1 MNAGTAAS
9 AVSAFSVYPRLMV
22 FAVQELHIEFGPR
35 VLFDSLSFVVEQ
47 GDRIA
52 FAGQNGA
59 GKSTLM
65 KCIVGAQEPDR
76 GKVLLPK
83 HTQVGYLP
91 QDGIHISG
99 APLLDEVLGSVGN
112 IVELQ
117 QVVDELSA
125 DLQQMDSTAPEY
137 KDTLEEIGR
146 LELILQDRD
155 ATRLRP
161 RTESIL
167 RGLGFADKDFMRDCG
182 EFSGGWQ
189 LRIALAKLLLQEP
202 EVLLLDEPTNH
213 LDLQSQRWLEQSLR
227 TYRGAICII
236 SHDVALLDNLVTR
249 TIAFHHGRAEEYA
262 GNFSFYLKESKA
274 RKEILLRQAKAQ
286 QREIAKTQEFIDRFR
301 AKATKATQVQSRIK
315 QLEKV
320 ELIEV
325 EDDDAVMSFH
335 FPPPPPGGHT
345 VVKLEKACKAYG
357 PITLLNGYD
366 FTMAKGDRIAIVG
379 VNGSG
384 KSTFTRL
391 ISGTEAPDAGEFAF
405 GHHTQVAFFS
415 QTHADVLNNEQTV
428 LECVEAAAS
437 CETRPLVRNILGCFL
452 FRGDDV
458 FKKIGVLSGG
468 ERSRVAL
475 VCMLLKPANFLIMDE
490 PTNHLDFQSQ
500 DVLQRALAE
509 YPGSY
514 CIVSH
519 NRQFLDPIVNKVLEF
534 RLGHAPRLFYGN
546 VSAYLETVEAEERRL
561 KAAAQQQTAAVPAA
575 QIPAGNRKDARRA
588 REMARQQRNK
598 ILKPLQQEL
607 EQVEADIA
615 AKDERKETISAELEN
630 PANMSD
636 NQKLMEL
643 TQEYQQLE
651 RESEALYTRWEELS
665 EEIERKTAEL
675 EAEFGAAVPIN

>member
-1 MNAGTAAS
+1 
-9 AVSAFSVYPRLMV
+9 MV
-22 FAVQELHIEFGPR
+22 FAVQDLHIEFGPR

-65 KCIVGAQEPDR
+65 KCIVGAMEPDH

-125 DLQQMDSTAPEY
+125 DLLQMPATSPEY

-155 ATRLRP
+155 AARLRP

-167 RGLGFADKDFMRDCG
+167 RGLGFADKDFTRDCG

-189 LRIALAKLLLQEP
+189 MRIALAKLLLQEP

-262 GNFSFYLKESKA
+262 GNFSFYLKESKL
-274 RKEILLRQAKAQ
+274 RKEVLLRQAKAQ
-286 QREIAKTQEFIDRFR
+286 QREIARTQEFIDRFR

-357 PITLLNGYD
+357 PVTLLNGYD
-366 FTMAKGDRIAIVG
+366 FTMEKGDRIAIVG

-391 ISGTEAPDAGEFAF
+391 ISGTEAPDAGSFAF

-437 CETRPLVRNILGCFL
+437 RETRPMVRNILGCFL

-561 KAAAQQQTAAVPAA
+561 KAEAQVPAA
-575 QIPAGNRKDARRA
+575 ASETQPVTGNRKDARRA

-598 ILKPLQQEL
+598 VLKPLQQEL
-607 EQVEADIA
+607 EQVESAIA
-615 AKDERKETISAELEN
+615 LKDERKEAVSAELER
-630 PANMSD
+630 PENMCD
-636 NQKLMEL
+636 NQRLMEL
-643 TQEYQQLE
+643 TQEYQLLE
-651 RESEALYTRWEELS
+651 RETETLYTRWEELS
-665 EEIERKTAEL
+665 EEIELKTAEL
-675 EAEFGAAVPIN
+675 EAEFGPLNA

>member
-1 MNAGTAAS
+1 
-9 AVSAFSVYPRLMV
+9 MV
-22 FAVQELHIEFGPR
+22 FAVQDLHIEFGPR

-65 KCIVGAQEPDR
+65 KCIVGAMEPDH

-125 DLQQMDSTAPEY
+125 DLLQMPATSPEY

-155 ATRLRP
+155 AARLRP

-167 RGLGFADKDFMRDCG
+167 RGLGFADKDFTRDCG

-189 LRIALAKLLLQEP
+189 MRIALAKLLLQEP

-262 GNFSFYLKESKA
+262 GNFSFYLKESKL
-274 RKEILLRQAKAQ
+274 RKEVLLRQAKAQ

-357 PITLLNGYD
+357 PVTLLNGYD
-366 FTMAKGDRIAIVG
+366 FTMEKGDRIAIVG

-391 ISGTEAPDAGEFAF
+391 ISGTEAPDAGSFAF

-415 QTHADVLNNEQTV
+415 QTHADVLNNDQTV

-437 CETRPLVRNILGCFL
+437 RETRPMVRNILGCFL

-561 KAAAQQQTAAVPAA
+561 KAEAQVPAA
-575 QIPAGNRKDARRA
+575 ASETQPVTGNRKDARRA

-598 ILKPLQQEL
+598 VLKPLQQEL
-607 EQVEADIA
+607 EQVESAIA
-615 AKDERKETISAELEN
+615 LKDERKEDVSAELER
-630 PANMSD
+630 PENMCD
-636 NQKLMEL
+636 NQRLMEL
-643 TQEYQQLE
+643 TQEYQLLE
-651 RESEALYTRWEELS
+651 RETETLYTRWEELS
-665 EEIERKTAEL
+665 EEIELKTAEL
-675 EAEFGAAVPIN
+675 EAEFGPLNA

>member
-1 MNAGTAAS
+1 
-9 AVSAFSVYPRLMV
+9 MV
-22 FAVQELHIEFGPR
+22 FAVQDLHIEFGPR

-65 KCIVGAQEPDR
+65 KCIVGALEPDR
-76 GKVLLPK
+76 GKVMLPK

-99 APLLDEVLGSVGN
+99 SPLLEEVLGSVGN

-125 DLQQMDSTAPEY
+125 DLQKMDSASPEY

-146 LELILQDRD
+146 LELILLDRD

-167 RGLGFADKDFMRDCG
+167 RGLGFADKDFTRDCG

-189 LRIALAKLLLQEP
+189 MRIALAKLLLQEP

-236 SHDVALLDNLVTR
+236 SHDVALLDSLVTR

-262 GNFSFYLKESKA
+262 GNFSFYLKESKL
-274 RKEILLRQAKAQ
+274 RKEVLLRQAKAQ

-391 ISGTEAPDAGEFAF
+391 ISGTEEPDAGTFAF

-437 CETRPLVRNILGCFL
+437 RETRPMVRNILGCFL

-500 DVLQRALAE
+500 EVLQRALQE
-509 YPGSY
+509 YPGAY

-546 VSAYLETVEAEERRL
+546 VSAYLETVEAEERRA
-561 KAAAQQQTAAVPAA
+561 KEMGMKIVTAVCD
-575 QIPAGNRKDARRA
+575 AGGN
-588 REMARQQRNK
+588 
-598 ILKPLQQEL
+598 PLLLHRMEG
-607 EQVEADIA
+607 AFIASCDIA
-615 AKDERKETISAELEN
+615 ANKAFTSVA
-630 PANMSD
+630 
-636 NQKLMEL
+636 
-643 TQEYQQLE
+643 
-651 RESEALYTRWEELS
+651 
-665 EEIERKTAEL
+665 
-675 EAEFGAAVPIN
+675 

>member
-1 MNAGTAAS
+1 
-9 AVSAFSVYPRLMV
+9 MV
-22 FAVQELHIEFGPR
+22 FAVQDLHIEFGPR
-35 VLFDSLSFVVEQ
+35 VLFDSLSFVVER
-47 GDRIA
+47 GERIA

-65 KCIVGAQEPDR
+65 KCIVGVMQPDR
-76 GKVLLPK
+76 GQVLLPK

-99 APLLDEVLGSVGN
+99 QSLLDEVLGSVGN
-112 IVELQ
+112 IVQ
-117 QVVDELSA
+117 
-125 DLQQMDSTAPEY
+125 LQQMTDALSQELQSMDATDDAYRE
-137 KDTLEEIGR
+137 TLEKIGHA
-146 LELILQDRD
+146 ELLLQERNA
-155 ATRLRP
+155 ATLRP
-161 RTESIL
+161 RAESIL
-167 RGLGFADKDFMRDCG
+167 RGLGFSAGDFVRDCG

-189 LRIALAKLLLQEP
+189 MRIALAKLLLQEP

-213 LDLQSQRWLEQSLR
+213 LDIQSQRWLEQSLR
-227 TYRGAICII
+227 NYRGAICII
-236 SHDVALLDNLVTR
+236 SHDIALLDSMVTR
-249 TIAFHHGRAEEYA
+249 TIAFHHGRAEEYS
-262 GNFSFYLKESKA
+262 GNFSFYLRESKA

-286 QREIAKTQEFIDRFR
+286 QREIAKTRAFIDRFR
-301 AKATKATQVQSRIK
+301 AKATKASQAQSRIK
-315 QLEKV
+315 QLEKI

-335 FPPPPPGGHT
+335 FPPPPPGGST
-345 VVKLEKACKAYG
+345 VVRLDKVCKAYG
-357 PITLLNGYD
+357 PIRLLENYD
-366 FTMAKGDRIAIVG
+366 FTMEKGDRIAIVG

-384 KSTFTRL
+384 KSTFTR
-391 ISGTEAPDAGEFAF
+391 IVSGTEAPDAGQFSF

-428 LECVEAAAS
+428 LECVEAAAGR
-437 CETRPLVRNILGCFL
+437 ETRPLVRNLLGCFL

-534 RLGHAPRLFYGN
+534 RPGYAPRLFYGN
-546 VSAYLETVEAEERRL
+546 VTQYLETVEAEERRVVQASAS
-561 KAAAQQQTAAVPAA
+561 AAGGAPVNIAPQ
-575 QIPAGNRKDARRA
+575 NKKEARRA
-588 REMARQQRNK
+588 RAQEREKRAKVLR
-598 ILKPLQQEL
+598 PLQKAL
-607 EQVEADIA
+607 ADIEDSIA
-615 AKDERKETISAELEN
+615 LKDSRREEISTALEN

-636 NQKLMEL
+636 NQVLMSL
-643 TQEYQQLE
+643 TAEYQQLE
-651 RESEALYTRWEELS
+651 RETESLYTQWEDVTTQ
-665 EEIERKTAEL
+665 IEQAEADL
-675 EAEFGAAVPIN
+675 AAEFASVAD

>member
-1 MNAGTAAS
+1 
-9 AVSAFSVYPRLMV
+9 MV
-22 FAVQELHIEFGPR
+22 FAVQDLHIEFGPR

-65 KCIVGAQEPDR
+65 KCIVGSMEPDH
-76 GKVLLPK
+76 GKVMLPK

-99 APLLDEVLGSVGN
+99 TPLLDEVLGSVGN

-117 QVVDELSA
+117 QIVDELSA
-125 DLQQMDSTAPEY
+125 DLQKLDSASPEY
-137 KDTLEEIGR
+137 KDTLDEIGR
-146 LELILQDRD
+146 LELILHDRD

-167 RGLGFADKDFMRDCG
+167 RGLGFADKDFVRDCG

-189 LRIALAKLLLQEP
+189 MRIALAKLLLQEP

-236 SHDVALLDNLVTR
+236 SHDVALLDSLVTR

-325 EDDDAVMSFH
+325 EDDDAVMSFR

-366 FTMAKGDRIAIVG
+366 FTMEKGDRIAIVG

-391 ISGTEAPDAGEFAF
+391 ISGTEAPDAGAFSF

-437 CETRPLVRNILGCFL
+437 RETRPMVRNILGCFL

-534 RLGHAPRLFYGN
+534 RPGFAPRLFYGN
-546 VSAYLETVEAEERRL
+546 VSAYLETVEAEEKRL
-561 KAAAQQQTAAVPAA
+561 KAASQQQAVAAPAA
-575 QIPAGNRKDARRA
+575 QMQSVNRKDARRA

-598 ILKPLQQEL
+598 VLKPLQQEL

-615 AKDERKETISAELEN
+615 VKDERKEVISAELED

-643 TQEYQQLE
+643 TQEYQLLE
-651 RESEALYTRWEELS
+651 RDCEALYSRWEALS
-665 EEIERKTAEL
+665 EEIELKTAEL
-675 EAEFGAAVPIN
+675 EAEWGPLS

>member
-1 MNAGTAAS
+1 
-9 AVSAFSVYPRLMV
+9 MV
-22 FAVQELHIEFGPR
+22 FAVQDLHIEFGPR
-35 VLFDSLSFVVEQ
+35 VLFDSLSFVVER
-47 GDRIA
+47 GERIA

-65 KCIVGAQEPDR
+65 KCIVGAQEPDH
-76 GKVLLPK
+76 GKVLLPR
-83 HTQVGYLP
+83 HTHVGYLP

-99 APLLDEVLGSVGN
+99 RPLLDEVLGSVGN

-117 QVVDELSA
+117 QTVDELSA
-125 DLQQMDSTAPEY
+125 DLQKLEANSEEY
-137 KDTLEEIGR
+137 RDTLEEIGR

-155 ATRLRP
+155 AASLRP

-167 RGLGFADKDFMRDCG
+167 RGLGFADKDFTRDCG

-189 LRIALAKLLLQEP
+189 MRIALARLLLQEP

-213 LDLQSQRWLEQSLR
+213 LDIQSQRWLEQNLR
-227 TYRGAICII
+227 NYRGAICII
-236 SHDVALLDNLVTR
+236 SHDIALLDNLVTR
-249 TIAFHHGRAEEYA
+249 TIAFHHGRAEEYS

-286 QREIAKTQEFIDRFR
+286 QREIAKTQAFIDRFR
-301 AKATKATQVQSRIK
+301 AKATKASQAQSRIK
-315 QLEKV
+315 QLEKI

-335 FPPPPPGGHT
+335 FPPPPPGGNT
-345 VVKLEKACKAYG
+345 VVQLEKVNKAYG
-357 PITLLNGYD
+357 PIRLLEGYD
-366 FTMAKGDRIAIVG
+366 FRMDKGDRIAIVG

-391 ISGTEAPDAGEFAF
+391 ISGTEEPDSGKFSF

-437 CETRPLVRNILGCFL
+437 RETRPLVRNILGCFL

-500 DVLQRALAE
+500 DVLQAALAE

-519 NRQFLDPIVNKVLEF
+519 NRQFLDPIINKVLEF
-534 RLGHAPRLFYGN
+534 RLGHAPRLFHGN
-546 VSAYLETVEAEERRL
+546 VSQYIETVEAEERRL
-561 KAAAQQQTAAVPAA
+561 KEAATAAVPTSAA
-575 QIPAGNRKDARRA
+575 ADPAAGIANKKDARRA
-588 REMARQQRNK
+588 RALERERRAR
-598 ILKPLQQEL
+598 ILKPLQTEL
-607 EQVEADIA
+607 EQVELTIA
-615 AKDERKETISAELEN
+615 EKDDAKAAISAELEK
-630 PANMSD
+630 PENMSD

-643 TQEYQQLE
+643 TQQYQTLE
-651 RESEALYTRWEELS
+651 RESEALFTRWEELS
-665 EEIERKTAEL
+665 TAIEQAEAEL
-675 EAEFGAAVPIN
+675 ATDV

>member
-1 MNAGTAAS
+1 
-9 AVSAFSVYPRLMV
+9 MV
-22 FAVQELHIEFGPR
+22 FAVQELSISFGPR

-47 GDRIA
+47 GARVA

-65 KCIVGAQEPDR
+65 KCIVGAMQPDS
-76 GKVLLPK
+76 GCVLLPK
-83 HTQVGYLP
+83 HTKVGYLP

-99 APLLDEVLGSVGN
+99 TPLLQEVLGSVGN

-117 QVVDELSA
+117 QTVDELSA
-125 DLQQMDSTAPEY
+125 ELESLPADSPEY
-137 KDTLEEIGR
+137 RETLEEIGR
-146 LELILQDRD
+146 LELILHDRD
-155 ATRLRP
+155 AASLRP

-167 RGLGFADKDFMRDCG
+167 RGLGFSPADFERDCG

-189 LRIALAKLLLQEP
+189 MRIALAKLLLQEP

-213 LDLQSQRWLEQSLR
+213 LDISSQRWLEQSLR

-236 SHDVALLDNLVTR
+236 SHDVALLDSLVTR

-262 GNFSFYLKESKA
+262 GNFSYYLKESKQ
-274 RKEILLRQAKAQ
+274 RKEILQRRAKAQ
-286 QREIAKTQEFIDRFR
+286 QRELAKTQAFIDRFR
-301 AKATKATQVQSRIK
+301 YKATKATQVQSRIK
-315 QLEKV
+315 QMEKV

-325 EDDDAVMSFH
+325 EADDAVMSFH
-335 FPPPPPGGHT
+335 FPPPPPGGNT
-345 VVKLEKACKAYG
+345 VVEMEKVCKAYG
-357 PITLLNGYD
+357 PITLLKD
-366 FTMAKGDRIAIVG
+366 FDFRMAKGDRIAIVG

-391 ISGTEAPDAGEFAF
+391 ISGTEPPDSGVCTP
-405 GHHTQVAFFS
+405 GYHTQVAFFS
-415 QTHADVLNNEQTV
+415 QTHADVLDNEQTV

-437 CETRPLVRNILGCFL
+437 RETRPLVRNILGCFL

-475 VCMLLKPANFLIMDE
+475 VCMLLRPANFLIMDE

-500 DVLQRALAE
+500 DVLQAALQE
-509 YPGSY
+509 YPGSF

-534 RLGHAPRLFYGN
+534 RPGLPPRLFHGN
-546 VSAYLETVEAEERRL
+546 VSQYLETVEAEERR
-561 KAAAQQQTAAVPAA
+561 AAEASSGALPAGAEAGGVTVPA
-575 QIPAGNRKDARRA
+575 NRRDQRRRRA
-588 REMARQQRNK
+588 RERELRDRL
-598 ILKPLQQEL
+598 IKPLQREM

-615 AKDERKETISAELEN
+615 ARDERKAAISAELEK
-630 PANMSD
+630 PENMSD

-643 TQEYQQLE
+643 TLEYQNLE
-651 RESEALYTRWEELS
+651 RESESLFTRWEELS
-665 EEIERKTAEL
+665 VEIERAEATL
-675 EAEFGAAVPIN
+675 ASESEEEA

>member
-1 MNAGTAAS
+1 
-9 AVSAFSVYPRLMV
+9 MV
-22 FAVQELHIEFGPR
+22 FAVQDLHIEFGPR
-35 VLFDSLSFVVEQ
+35 VLFDALSFVVEQ
-47 GDRIA
+47 GERIA

-65 KCIVGAQEPDR
+65 KCIVGVMEPDHGR
-76 GKVLLPK
+76 VLLPK
-83 HTQVGYLP
+83 HTHVGYLP

-99 APLLDEVLGSVGN
+99 TPLLEEVLGSVGN

-117 QVVDELSA
+117 NTVDELSA
-125 DLQQMDSTAPEY
+125 DLQKLDSATPEY
-137 KDTLEEIGR
+137 RETLEEIGR
-146 LELILQDRD
+146 LELILHDRD
-155 ATRLRP
+155 AAALRP

-167 RGLGFADKDFMRDCG
+167 RGLGFADKDFTRDCG

-189 LRIALAKLLLQEP
+189 MRIALAKLLLQEP

-236 SHDVALLDNLVTR
+236 SHDVALLDNLVSR

-274 RKEILLRQAKAQ
+274 RKEALIRQAKAQ
-286 QREIAKTQEFIDRFR
+286 QREIAKTQDFIDRFR

-335 FPPPPPGGHT
+335 FPPPPPGANT
-345 VVKLEKACKAYG
+345 VVKLEKADKAYG
-357 PITLLNGYD
+357 PITLLKGYD
-366 FTMAKGDRIAIVG
+366 FRMDKGDRIAIVG

-391 ISGTEAPDAGEFAF
+391 ISGTEAPDAGEFIF

-415 QTHADVLNNEQTV
+415 QTHADVLDNEQTV

-437 CETRPLVRNILGCFL
+437 RETRPLVRNILGCFL

-534 RLGHAPRLFYGN
+534 RLGHAPRLFHGN
-546 VSAYLETVEAEERRL
+546 VSQYLESVEIEERRL
-561 KAAAQQQTAAVPAA
+561 KEQAAAAPAA
-575 QIPAGNRKDARRA
+575 AGTPAAPVIQDRGKRKELRRA
-588 REMARQQRNK
+588 RAMVREQRAK
-598 ILKPLQQEL
+598 ILKPLQQEM
-607 EQVEADIA
+607 EAVEAEIA
-615 AKDERKETISAELEN
+615 AKDDRKAAITAELEK
-630 PANMSD
+630 PENMSD

-651 RESEALYTRWEELS
+651 RETEALFTRWEDLS
-665 EEIERKTAEL
+665 VEIERKTAEL
-675 EAEFGAAVPIN
+675 DAQVAQVG

>member
-1 MNAGTAAS
+1 
-9 AVSAFSVYPRLMV
+9 MV
-22 FAVQELHIEFGPR
+22 FAVQDLHIEFGPR

-65 KCIVGAQEPDR
+65 KCIVGAMEPDH

-125 DLQQMDSTAPEY
+125 DLLQMPATSPEY

-155 ATRLRP
+155 AARLRP

-167 RGLGFADKDFMRDCG
+167 RGLGFADKDFTRDCG

-189 LRIALAKLLLQEP
+189 MRIALAKLLLQEP

-249 TIAFHHGRAEEYA
+249 TIVFHHGRAEEYA
-262 GNFSFYLKESKA
+262 GNFSFYLKESKL
-274 RKEILLRQAKAQ
+274 RKEVLLRQAKAQ
-286 QREIAKTQEFIDRFR
+286 QREIARTQEFIDRFR

-357 PITLLNGYD
+357 PVTLLNGYD
-366 FTMAKGDRIAIVG
+366 FTMEKGDRIAIVG

-391 ISGTEAPDAGEFAF
+391 ISGTEAPDAGSFAF

-437 CETRPLVRNILGCFL
+437 RETRPMVRNILGCFL

-561 KAAAQQQTAAVPAA
+561 KTEAQVPASA
-575 QIPAGNRKDARRA
+575 SETQPVTGNRKDARRA

-598 ILKPLQQEL
+598 VLRPLQQEL
-607 EQVEADIA
+607 EQVESAIA
-615 AKDERKETISAELEN
+615 LKDERKEAVSAELER
-630 PANMSD
+630 PENMCD
-636 NQKLMEL
+636 NQRLMEL
-643 TQEYQQLE
+643 TQEYQLLE
-651 RESEALYTRWEELS
+651 RETEALYTRWEELS
-665 EEIERKTAEL
+665 EEIELKTAEL
-675 EAEFGAAVPIN
+675 EAEFGPLNA

>member
-1 MNAGTAAS
+1 ME
-9 AVSAFSVYPRLMV
+9 
-22 FAVQELHIEFGPR
+22 FAVQDLHIEYGPR
-35 VLFDSLSFVVEQ
+35 VLFDALSFVVER
-47 GDRIA
+47 GERVA

-65 KCIVGAQEPDR
+65 KCIVGVLEPDH

-83 HTQVGYLP
+83 HTKVGYLP

-99 APLLDEVLGSVGN
+99 TPLLEEVLGSVGN

-117 QVVDELSA
+117 QTVDELSA
-125 DLQQMDSTAPEY
+125 ELQQLPTDSSEY
-137 KDTLEEIGR
+137 RDTLEEIGR
-146 LELILQDRD
+146 LELILHDRD
-155 ATRLRP
+155 AAALRP
-161 RTESIL
+161 RAESIL
-167 RGLGFADKDFMRDCG
+167 RGLGFADGDFTRDCG

-189 LRIALAKLLLQEP
+189 MRIALAKLLLQEP

-213 LDLQSQRWLEQSLR
+213 LDLQSQRWMEQSLKA
-227 TYRGAICII
+227 YRGAICII
-236 SHDVALLDNLVTR
+236 SHDVALLDALVSR

-274 RKEILLRQAKAQ
+274 RKEALIKQAKAQ

-335 FPPPPPGGHT
+335 FPPPPPGGHI
-345 VVKLEKACKAYG
+345 VVRLDKASKAYG
-357 PITLLNGYD
+357 PIRLLEDYD
-366 FTMAKGDRIAIVG
+366 FTVDKGDRIAIVG

-391 ISGTEAPDAGEFAF
+391 ISGTEAPDDGTFSF
-405 GHHTQVAFFS
+405 GSHTEVAFFS

-437 CETRPLVRNILGCFL
+437 RETRPLVRNILGCFL

-519 NRQFLDPIVNKVLEF
+519 NRQFLDPVVNKVLEF
-534 RLGHAPRLFYGN
+534 RLGHKPRLFYGN
-546 VSAYLETVEAEERRL
+546 VSQYLETVEAEERREKL
-561 KAAAQQQTAAVPAA
+561 AAPAASGAGKPATAAAAENIA
-575 QIPAGNRKDARRA
+575 NRKDARRA
-588 REMARQQRNK
+588 RAQAREMRAKLLR
-598 ILKPLQQEL
+598 PLEKEL
-607 EQVEADIA
+607 EQVEETIA
-615 AKDERKETISAELEN
+615 AHDARKEEISAELEK
-630 PANMSD
+630 PENMSD
-636 NQKLMEL
+636 NEKLMKL

-651 RESEALYTRWEELS
+651 RESEALYTRWEDLS
-665 EEIERKTAEL
+665 VEIERKTAEID
-675 EAEFGAAVPIN
+675 ETENRACSAADN

>member
-1 MNAGTAAS
+1 
-9 AVSAFSVYPRLMV
+9 MV
-22 FAVQELHIEFGPR
+22 FAVQDLHIEFGPR
-35 VLFDSLSFVVEQ
+35 VLFDSLSFVVEH

-65 KCIVGAQEPDR
+65 KCIVGSMEPDH
-76 GKVLLPK
+76 GKVMLPK

-99 APLLDEVLGSVGN
+99 TPLLDEVLGSVGN

-117 QVVDELSA
+117 QRVDEYSA
-125 DLQQMDSTAPEY
+125 DLQKLDSASEEY
-137 KDTLEEIGR
+137 RETLEEIGR
-146 LELILQDRD
+146 LELILHDRD
-155 ATRLRP
+155 AARLRP

-167 RGLGFADKDFMRDCG
+167 RGLGFADKDFTRDCG

-189 LRIALAKLLLQEP
+189 MRIALAKLLLQEP

-236 SHDVALLDNLVTR
+236 SHDVALLDSLVTR

-345 VVKLEKACKAYG
+345 VVKLEKACKSYG

-366 FTMAKGDRIAIVG
+366 FTMEKGDRIAIVG

-391 ISGTEAPDAGEFAF
+391 ISGTEDPDAGSFTF

-437 CETRPLVRNILGCFL
+437 RETRPMVRNILGCFL

-561 KAAAQQQTAAVPAA
+561 KAAATQQTETAPAA
-575 QIPAGNRKDARRA
+575 QTQTGNRKDARRA
-588 REMARQQRNK
+588 REMARQQRNRV
-598 ILKPLQQEL
+598 LKPLQQEL
-607 EQVEADIA
+607 EQVETDIA
-615 AKDERKETISAELEN
+615 EKDERKESISAELEN

-665 EEIERKTAEL
+665 EQIELKTAEL
-675 EAEFGAAVPIN
+675 EAEYGPLG

>member
-1 MNAGTAAS
+1 
-9 AVSAFSVYPRLMV
+9 MV
-22 FAVQELHIEFGPR
+22 FAVQDLHIEFGPR
-35 VLFDSLSFVVEQ
+35 VLFDSLSFVVEH
-47 GDRIA
+47 GERIA

-65 KCIVGAQEPDR
+65 KCIVGVQEPDHGR
-76 GKVLLPK
+76 VLLPR
-83 HTQVGYLP
+83 HTHVGYLP

-99 APLLDEVLGSVGN
+99 TALLDEVLGSVGN

-117 QVVDELSA
+117 QAVEELSA
-125 DLQQMDSTAPEY
+125 ELSRLEASSPEY
-137 KDTLEEIGR
+137 REALEEIGR

-155 ATRLRP
+155 AASLRP
-161 RTESIL
+161 RAESIL
-167 RGLGFADKDFMRDCG
+167 RGLGFSEADFARDCG

-189 LRIALAKLLLQEP
+189 MRIALAKLLLQEP

-213 LDLQSQRWLEQSLR
+213 LDLQTQRWLEQSLR

-236 SHDVALLDNLVTR
+236 SHDIALLDSLVTR

-274 RKEILLRQAKAQ
+274 RKEVLLRQAKAQ

-325 EDDDAVMSFH
+325 EDDDAVMSFR
-335 FPPPPPGGHT
+335 FPSPPPGGHT
-345 VVKLEKACKAYG
+345 VVKLEKVSKAYG
-357 PITLLNGYD
+357 DIRLLENYD
-366 FTMAKGDRIAIVG
+366 YTMEKGDRVAIVG

-391 ISGTEAPDAGEFAF
+391 ISGTEAVDAGAVVP

-415 QTHADVLNNEQTV
+415 QTHADVLDNEQTV

-437 CETRPLVRNILGCFL
+437 RETRPMVRNILGCFL

-534 RLGHAPRLFYGN
+534 RPGHAPRLFYGN
-546 VSAYLETVEAEERRL
+546 VSQYLETVEAEENRNKTAVVGGTAEPVQTAPANRRDLRRL
-561 KAAAQQQTAAVPAA
+561 RTL
-575 QIPAGNRKDARRA
+575 A
-588 REMARQQRNK
+588 REKRNA
-598 ILKPLQQEL
+598 LLRPLQKEL
-607 EQVEADIA
+607 EQVEADISA
-615 AKDERKETISAELEN
+615 RDERKDAISAELEL
-630 PANMSD
+630 PENMSD

-643 TQEYQQLE
+643 TQEYQRLE
-651 RESEALYTRWEELS
+651 RENDTLFTRWEEISVEMERVTVAL
-665 EEIERKTAEL
+665 EE
-675 EAEFGAAVPIN
+675 EFGHLD

>member
-1 MNAGTAAS
+1 
-9 AVSAFSVYPRLMV
+9 MV
-22 FAVQELHIEFGPR
+22 FAVQDLHIEFGPR
-35 VLFDSLSFVVEQ
+35 VLFDSLSFVVER
-47 GDRIA
+47 GERIA

-65 KCIVGAQEPDR
+65 KCIVGVQEPDH

-83 HTQVGYLP
+83 HTHVGYLP

-99 APLLDEVLGSVGN
+99 RTLLDEVLGSVGN

-117 QVVDELSA
+117 QAVDELSA
-125 DLQQMDSTAPEY
+125 DLQTLPADSAEY
-137 KDTLEEIGR
+137 RDTLEEIGH

-155 ATRLRP
+155 AASLRP

-167 RGLGFADKDFMRDCG
+167 RGLGFTDSDFTRDCG

-189 LRIALAKLLLQEP
+189 MRIALARLLLQEP

-213 LDLQSQRWLEQSLR
+213 LDIKSQRWLEQSLR
-227 TYRGAICII
+227 NYRGAICII
-236 SHDVALLDNLVTR
+236 SHDIALLDNLVTR
-249 TIAFHHGRAEEYA
+249 TIAFHHGRAEEYS

-286 QREIAKTQEFIDRFR
+286 QREIAKTQAFIDRFR
-301 AKATKATQVQSRIK
+301 AKATKASQAQSRIK
-315 QLEKV
+315 QLEKI
-320 ELIEV
+320 EIIEV

-335 FPPPPPGGHT
+335 FPPPPPGGST
-345 VVKLEKACKAYG
+345 VVHLEKACKAYG
-357 PITLLNGYD
+357 PIRLLDGYD
-366 FTMAKGDRIAIVG
+366 FRMEKGDRIAIVG

-391 ISGTEAPDAGEFAF
+391 ISGTEEPDSGKFYF

-437 CETRPLVRNILGCFL
+437 RETRPLVRNILGCFL

-458 FKKIGVLSGG
+458 FKKVGVLSGG

-500 DVLQRALAE
+500 DVLQAALAE

-519 NRQFLDPIVNKVLEF
+519 NRRFLDPIVNKVLEF
-534 RLGHAPRLFYGN
+534 RVGQAPRLFHGN
-546 VSAYLETVEAEERRL
+546 VTQYIETVEAEERRL
-561 KAAAQQQTAAVPAA
+561 RESASAVSASAPAAADAS
-575 QIPAGNRKDARRA
+575 AGIVNKKDARRA
-588 REMARQQRNK
+588 RAQERERRAR
-598 ILKPLQQEL
+598 ILKPLQTEL
-607 EQVEADIA
+607 EQVEMEIA
-615 AKDERKETISAELEN
+615 EKDEAKAGISAELEN

-643 TQEYQQLE
+643 TQQYQNLE
-651 RESEALYTRWEELS
+651 RESEALYTRWEELTTA
-665 EEIERKTAEL
+665 IEQAEAEL
-675 EAEFGAAVPIN
+675 ATEG

>member
-1 MNAGTAAS
+1 
-9 AVSAFSVYPRLMV
+9 MV
-22 FAVQELHIEFGPR
+22 FAVQDLHIEFGPR
-35 VLFDSLSFVVEQ
+35 VLFDSLSFVVER
-47 GDRIA
+47 GERIA

-65 KCIVGAQEPDR
+65 KCVVGVLQPDH
-76 GKVLLPK
+76 GKVLLPR

-99 APLLDEVLGSVGN
+99 APLLAEVMGSVGN

-117 QVVDELSA
+117 QVVDELSTE
-125 DLQQMDSTAPEY
+125 LQQMDSSSPEY
-137 KDTLEEIGR
+137 RDTLEEIGH
-146 LELILQDRD
+146 LELQLQDRD
-155 ATRLRP
+155 AAALRP
-161 RTESIL
+161 RAESIL
-167 RGLGFADKDFMRDCG
+167 RGLGFSAADFERDCG

-189 LRIALAKLLLQEP
+189 MRIALAKLLLQEP

-213 LDLQSQRWLEQSLR
+213 LDIQSQRWLEQNLR
-227 TYRGAICII
+227 NYRGAICII
-236 SHDVALLDNLVTR
+236 SHDIALLDSLVTR
-249 TIAFHHGRAEEYA
+249 TIAFHHGRAEEYS

-274 RKEILLRQAKAQ
+274 RKEVLQRQAAAQ
-286 QREIAKTQEFIDRFR
+286 QREIAKTQAFIDRFR
-301 AKATKATQVQSRIK
+301 AKASKASQAQSRLK
-315 QLEKV
+315 QLEKI

-335 FPPPPPGGHT
+335 FPPPPPGGNT

-357 PITLLNGYD
+357 PIRLLQDYD
-366 FTMAKGDRIAIVG
+366 FRMDKGDRIAIVG

-391 ISGTEAPDAGEFAF
+391 ISGTEEPDSGAFSF

-428 LECVEAAAS
+428 LECVEAAADRN
-437 CETRPLVRNILGCFL
+437 TRPLVRNILGCFL

-519 NRQFLDPIVNKVLEF
+519 NRRFLDPIVNKVLEF
-534 RLGHAPRLFYGN
+534 RPGLPPRLFHGN
-546 VSAYLETVEAEERRL
+546 VSQYIESVEAEERRL
-561 KAAAQQQTAAVPAA
+561 KSEAQPTAQNGGIAAPVSPQ
-575 QIPAGNRKDARRA
+575 NKKDARRA
-588 REMARQQRNK
+588 RAQERERRTRV
-598 ILKPLQQEL
+598 LKPLQTAL
-607 EQVEADIA
+607 EQVENEIA
-615 AKDERKETISAELEN
+615 EKDELKTAISAELEK
-630 PANMSD
+630 PENMSD

-643 TQEYQQLE
+643 TQSYQQLE
-651 RESEALYTRWEELS
+651 RESEALFSRWEELS
-665 EEIERKTAEL
+665 VEIERAEAAL
-675 EAEFGAAVPIN
+675 AEEFGSGE

>member
-1 MNAGTAAS
+1 
-9 AVSAFSVYPRLMV
+9 MV
-22 FAVQELHIEFGPR
+22 FAVQDLHIEFGPR

-65 KCIVGAQEPDR
+65 KCIVGSMEPDH
-76 GKVLLPK
+76 GKVMLPK

-99 APLLDEVLGSVGN
+99 APLLEEVLGSVGN

-125 DLQQMDSTAPEY
+125 DLQKLDATSAEY

-146 LELILQDRD
+146 LELILHDRD

-167 RGLGFADKDFMRDCG
+167 RGLGFADKDFTRDCG

-189 LRIALAKLLLQEP
+189 MRIALAKLLLQEP

-236 SHDVALLDNLVTR
+236 SHDVALLDSLVTR

-366 FTMAKGDRIAIVG
+366 FTMEKGDRIAIVG

-391 ISGTEAPDAGEFAF
+391 ISGTEAPDSGVFSF

-428 LECVEAAAS
+428 LECVESAAS
-437 CETRPLVRNILGCFL
+437 RETRPMVRNLLGCFL

-534 RLGHAPRLFYGN
+534 RPGYAPRLFYGN
-546 VSAYLETVEAEERRL
+546 VSAYLETVEAEEKRL
-561 KAAAQQQTAAVPAA
+561 KSAAQQQSAATPAA
-575 QIPAGNRKDARRA
+575 QVQSGNRKDARRA
-588 REMARQQRNK
+588 RELARQQRNK
-598 ILKPLQQEL
+598 VLKPLQQEL

-615 AKDERKETISAELEN
+615 GKDERKEIISAELEN

-651 RESEALYTRWEELS
+651 RECETLYTRWEELS
-665 EEIERKTAEL
+665 VEIELKTAEL
-675 EAEFGAAVPIN
+675 EAEFGNLG

>member
-1 MNAGTAAS
+1 
-9 AVSAFSVYPRLMV
+9 MV
-22 FAVQELHIEFGPR
+22 FAVQDLHIEFGPR

-65 KCIVGAQEPDR
+65 KCIVGSMEPDH
-76 GKVLLPK
+76 GKVMLPK

-99 APLLDEVLGSVGN
+99 TPLLDEVLGSVGN

-117 QVVDELSA
+117 QIVDELSA
-125 DLQQMDSTAPEY
+125 DLQRLDAAAPEY

-146 LELILQDRD
+146 LELILHDRD

-167 RGLGFADKDFMRDCG
+167 RGLGFADKDFTRDCG

-189 LRIALAKLLLQEP
+189 MRIALAKLLLQEP

-236 SHDVALLDNLVTR
+236 SHDVALLDSLVTR

-366 FTMAKGDRIAIVG
+366 FTMEKGDRIAIVG

-391 ISGTEAPDAGEFAF
+391 ISGTEEPDSGVFSF

-437 CETRPLVRNILGCFL
+437 RETRPMVRNILGCFL

-534 RLGHAPRLFYGN
+534 RPGYAPRLFYGN
-546 VSAYLETVEAEERRL
+546 VSAYLETVEVEEKRL
-561 KAAAQQQTAAVPAA
+561 KAAAQQQSAAAPAA
-575 QIPAGNRKDARRA
+575 QMQSGNRKDARRA
-588 REMARQQRNK
+588 RELARQQRNK
-598 ILKPLQQEL
+598 VLKPLQQEL

-615 AKDERKETISAELEN
+615 EKDERKELISAELEN

-643 TQEYQQLE
+643 TQEIG
-651 RESEALYTRWEELS
+651 RAH
-665 EEIERKTAEL
+665 
-675 EAEFGAAVPIN
+675 V

>member
-1 MNAGTAAS
+1 
-9 AVSAFSVYPRLMV
+9 MV
-22 FAVQELHIEFGPR
+22 FAVQDLHIEFGPR
-35 VLFDSLSFVVEQ
+35 VLFDSLSFVVER
-47 GDRIA
+47 GERIA

-65 KCIVGAQEPDR
+65 KCIVGVQEPDH

-83 HTQVGYLP
+83 HTHVGYLP

-99 APLLDEVLGSVGN
+99 RPLLDEVLGSVGN

-117 QVVDELSA
+117 QTVDELSA
-125 DLQQMDSTAPEY
+125 ELQKLPADSEEY
-137 KDTLEEIGR
+137 RDTLEEIGH
-146 LELILQDRD
+146 LELVLQDRD
-155 ATRLRP
+155 AASLRP

-167 RGLGFADKDFMRDCG
+167 RGLGFSEADFSRDCG

-189 LRIALAKLLLQEP
+189 MRIALARLLLQEP

-213 LDLQSQRWLEQSLR
+213 LDIQSQRWLEQNLR
-227 TYRGAICII
+227 NYRGAICII
-236 SHDVALLDNLVTR
+236 SHDIALLDNLVTR
-249 TIAFHHGRAEEYA
+249 TIAFHHGRAEEYS

-286 QREIAKTQEFIDRFR
+286 QREIAKTQAFIDRFR
-301 AKATKATQVQSRIK
+301 AKATKASQAQSRIK
-315 QLEKV
+315 QLEKI

-335 FPPPPPGGHT
+335 FPPPPPGGNT
-345 VVKLEKACKAYG
+345 VVHLEKASKAYG
-357 PITLLNGYD
+357 PIRLLEGYD
-366 FTMAKGDRIAIVG
+366 FRMDKGDRIAIVG

-384 KSTFTRL
+384 KSTFTRI
-391 ISGTEAPDAGEFAF
+391 ISGTEAPDSGKFSF

-437 CETRPLVRNILGCFL
+437 RETRPLVRNILGCFL

-500 DVLQRALAE
+500 DVLQAALAE

-534 RLGHAPRLFYGN
+534 RLGHAPRLFHGN
-546 VSAYLETVEAEERRL
+546 VSQYIETVEAEERRL
-561 KAAAQQQTAAVPAA
+561 KEVANASTSPAA
-575 QIPAGNRKDARRA
+575 QASPSVGIANKKDARRA
-588 REMARQQRNK
+588 RALERERRSR
-598 ILKPLQQEL
+598 IIKPLQNEL
-607 EQVEADIA
+607 EQVELSIA
-615 AKDERKETISAELEN
+615 EKDEEKSAISAELEK
-630 PANMSD
+630 PENMCD

-643 TQEYQQLE
+643 TQRFQALE
-651 RESEALYTRWEELS
+651 RESEALYTRWEELTTA
-665 EEIERKTAEL
+665 IEQAEAEL
-675 EAEFGAAVPIN
+675 ASAE

>member
-1 MNAGTAAS
+1 
-9 AVSAFSVYPRLMV
+9 MV
-22 FAVQELHIEFGPR
+22 FAVQDLHIEFGPR

-65 KCIVGAQEPDR
+65 KCIVGSMEPDH
-76 GKVLLPK
+76 GKVMLPK

-99 APLLDEVLGSVGN
+99 TPLLDEVLGSVGN

-117 QVVDELSA
+117 QIVDDLSA
-125 DLQQMDSTAPEY
+125 DLQKLDAATPEY

-146 LELILQDRD
+146 LELILHDRD

-167 RGLGFADKDFMRDCG
+167 RGLGFADKDFTRDCG

-189 LRIALAKLLLQEP
+189 MRIALAKLLLQEP

-236 SHDVALLDNLVTR
+236 SHDVALLDSLVTR

-345 VVKLEKACKAYG
+345 VGKLYNSCKAYG

-366 FTMAKGDRIAIVG
+366 FTMEKGDRIAIVG

-391 ISGTEAPDAGEFAF
+391 ISGTEAPDSGVFSF

-437 CETRPLVRNILGCFL
+437 RETRPMVRNILGCFL

-534 RLGHAPRLFYGN
+534 RPGYAPRLFYGN
-546 VSAYLETVEAEERRL
+546 VSAYLETVESEEKRL
-561 KAAAQQQTAAVPAA
+561 KAVALQQGAATPAA
-575 QIPAGNRKDARRA
+575 QAQSSNRKDARRA

-607 EQVEADIA
+607 EQVESDIA
-615 AKDERKETISAELEN
+615 IKDERKEVISAELEN

-651 RESEALYTRWEELS
+651 RESETLYTRWEELS

-675 EAEFGAAVPIN
+675 EAEFGALS

>member
-1 MNAGTAAS
+1 
-9 AVSAFSVYPRLMV
+9 MV
-22 FAVQELHIEFGPR
+22 FAVQDLHIEFGPR
-35 VLFDSLSFVVEQ
+35 VLFDSLSFVVEH
-47 GDRIA
+47 GERIA

-65 KCIVGAQEPDR
+65 KCIVGVQEPDHGR
-76 GKVLLPK
+76 VLLPR
-83 HTQVGYLP
+83 HTHVGYLP

-99 APLLDEVLGSVGN
+99 TGLLDEVLGSVGN

-117 QVVDELSA
+117 QVVDELSEE
-125 DLQQMDSTAPEY
+125 LRRLDSASDAYRE
-137 KDTLEEIGR
+137 TLEEIGR

-155 ATRLRP
+155 AASLRP
-161 RTESIL
+161 RAESIL
-167 RGLGFADKDFMRDCG
+167 RGLGFSESDFGRDCG

-189 LRIALAKLLLQEP
+189 MRIALAKLLLQEP

-213 LDLQSQRWLEQSLR
+213 LDLQTQRWLEQSLR

-236 SHDVALLDNLVTR
+236 SHDIALLDSLVTR

-274 RKEILLRQAKAQ
+274 RKEVLIRQAKAQ

-325 EDDDAVMSFH
+325 EDDDAVMSFR

-345 VVKLEKACKAYG
+345 VVKLEKASKAYG
-357 PITLLNGYD
+357 DIRLLENYD
-366 FTMAKGDRIAIVG
+366 YTMEKGDRVAIVG

-391 ISGTEAPDAGEFAF
+391 ISGTEEVDAGAVVP

-415 QTHADVLNNEQTV
+415 QTHADVLDNEQTV

-437 CETRPLVRNILGCFL
+437 RETRPMVRNILGCFL

-534 RLGHAPRLFYGN
+534 RPGYAPRLFYGN
-546 VSAYLETVEAEERRL
+546 VSQYLETVEAEENRNKAVAAGASTEPAQTAPANRRDLRRL
-561 KAAAQQQTAAVPAA
+561 RTQ
-575 QIPAGNRKDARRA
+575 A
-588 REMARQQRNK
+588 REKRNA
-598 ILKPLQQEL
+598 LLRPLQKEL

-615 AKDERKETISAELEN
+615 ERDERKEAISAELEL
-630 PANMSD
+630 PENMSD

-643 TQEYQQLE
+643 TQEYQRLE
-651 RESEALYTRWEELS
+651 RENETLFTRWEDISVEMERVTAAL
-665 EEIERKTAEL
+665 EE
-675 EAEFGAAVPIN
+675 EFGHLD

>member
-1 MNAGTAAS
+1 
-9 AVSAFSVYPRLMV
+9 MV
-22 FAVQELHIEFGPR
+22 FAVQDLHIEFGPR
-35 VLFDSLSFVVEQ
+35 VLFDSLSFVVER
-47 GDRIA
+47 GERIA

-65 KCIVGAQEPDR
+65 KCIVGAMQPDH
-76 GKVLLPK
+76 GKVLLPR
-83 HTQVGYLP
+83 HTHVGYLP

-99 APLLDEVLGSVGN
+99 KPLLDEVLGSVGN
-112 IVELQ
+112 IVEIQ
-117 QVVDELSA
+117 QAVDELSA
-125 DLQQMDSTAPEY
+125 ELQALDSATETY
-137 KDTLEEIGR
+137 RETLEEIGH
-146 LELILQDRD
+146 LELLLQDRD
-155 ATRLRP
+155 AASLRP

-167 RGLGFADKDFMRDCG
+167 RGLGFAAADFERDCG

-189 LRIALAKLLLQEP
+189 MRIALAKLLLQEP

-213 LDLQSQRWLEQSLR
+213 LDIQSQRWLEQSLR

-236 SHDVALLDNLVTR
+236 SHDIALLDSLVTR
-249 TIAFHHGRAEEYA
+249 TIAFHHGRAEEYS

-274 RKEILLRQAKAQ
+274 RKEILQRQAKAQ
-286 QREIAKTQEFIDRFR
+286 QREIAKTQAFIDRFR
-301 AKATKATQVQSRIK
+301 AKATKASQAQSRIK
-315 QLEKV
+315 QLEKI

-335 FPPPPPGGHT
+335 FPPPPPGGNT

-357 PITLLNGYD
+357 PICLLKDYD
-366 FTMAKGDRIAIVG
+366 FTMDKGDRIAIVG

-391 ISGTEAPDAGEFAF
+391 ISGTEAPDAGKFSF
-405 GHHTQVAFFS
+405 GHHTEVAFFS

-428 LECVEAAAS
+428 LECVESAAS
-437 CETRPLVRNILGCFL
+437 RETRPLVRNLLGCFL

-458 FKKIGVLSGG
+458 FKKVGVLSGG

-534 RLGHAPRLFYGN
+534 RPGYAPRLFYGN
-546 VSAYLETVEAEERRL
+546 VSQYIESVEAEERRL
-561 KAAAQQQTAAVPAA
+561 KAAATNATTAAAVQTPAT
-575 QIPAGNRKDARRA
+575 PANKKDARRA
-588 REMARQQRNK
+588 RAQEREKRARV
-598 ILKPLQQEL
+598 LKPLQL
-607 EQVEADIA
+607 NLALVEEEIA
-615 AKDERKETISAELEN
+615 AKDARREEISAELEKPEN
-630 PANMSD
+630 VSD
-636 NQKLMEL
+636 NQVLMTL

-651 RESEALYTRWEELS
+651 RETETLYSRWEAIS
-665 EEIERKTAEL
+665 VEIEQAEAAL
-675 EAEFGAAVPIN
+675 NEEFGASAEM

>member
-1 MNAGTAAS
+1 
-9 AVSAFSVYPRLMV
+9 MV
-22 FAVQELHIEFGPR
+22 FAVQDLHIEYGPR
-35 VLFDSLSFVVEQ
+35 VLFDSLSFVVER
-47 GDRIA
+47 GERIA

-65 KCIVGAQEPDR
+65 KCIVGIIEPDC
-76 GKVLLPK
+76 GKVMLPR
-83 HTQVGYLP
+83 HTDVGYLP

-99 APLLDEVLGSVGN
+99 TALLDEVLGAVGDV
-112 IVELQ
+112 VELQ
-117 QVVDELSA
+117 QRVEELSA
-125 DLQQMDSTAPEY
+125 ELQRLDSASADY
-137 KDTLEEIGR
+137 RDTLEELGR
-146 LELILQDRD
+146 LELILHDRD
-155 ATRLRP
+155 AASLRP
-161 RTESIL
+161 RVETIL
-167 RGLGFADKDFMRDCG
+167 RGLGFADADFARDCG

-189 LRIALAKLLLQEP
+189 MRIALAKLLLQEP

-213 LDLQSQRWLEQSLR
+213 LDIQSQRWLEQYLR
-227 TYRGAICII
+227 SYRGAICII
-236 SHDVALLDNLVTR
+236 SHDIALLDSLVSR

-262 GNFSFYLKESKA
+262 GNFSFYLKESAA
-274 RKEILLRQAKAQ
+274 RREILRRQAKAQ
-286 QREIAKTQEFIDRFR
+286 QRELAKTQQFIDRFR

-315 QLEKV
+315 QMEKV
-320 ELIEV
+320 ELIEL
-325 EDDDAVMSFH
+325 EDDDAVMSFL

-357 PITLLNGYD
+357 PISLLRDYD

-391 ISGTEAPDAGEFAF
+391 ISGTEEPDAGSFSF

-415 QTHADVLNNEQTV
+415 QTHADVLDNEQTV

-437 CETRPLVRNILGCFL
+437 RETRPLVRNILGCFL

-500 DVLQRALAE
+500 DVLQAALAE

-534 RLGHAPRLFYGN
+534 RLGHAPRLFHGN
-546 VSAYLETVEAEERRL
+546 VSQYLETVEEEERRL
-561 KAAAQQQTAAVPAA
+561 KASAAAQGAVPPTASA
-575 QIPAGNRKDARRA
+575 TPVGNRRELRRQRAEA
-588 REMARQQRNK
+588 REKRQR
-598 ILKPLQQEL
+598 ILRPLRQEL
-607 EQVEADIA
+607 ERVEESIA
-615 AKDERKETISAELEN
+615 EKDERKAAISAELEK
-630 PANMSD
+630 PENMSD
-636 NQKLMEL
+636 NQKLLSL
-643 TQEYQQLE
+643 TQEYQQLD
-651 RESEALYTRWEELS
+651 RETESLFSRWEELS
-665 EEIERKTAEL
+665 TEIEQATAAL
-675 EAEFGAAVPIN
+675 DAEFGAEEEA

>member
-1 MNAGTAAS
+1 
-9 AVSAFSVYPRLMV
+9 MV
-22 FAVQELHIEFGPR
+22 FAVQDLHIEFGPR
-35 VLFDSLSFVVEQ
+35 VLFDSLSFVVEH
-47 GDRIA
+47 GERIA

-65 KCIVGAQEPDR
+65 KCIVGVQEPDHGR
-76 GKVLLPK
+76 VLLPR
-83 HTQVGYLP
+83 HTHVGYLP

-99 APLLDEVLGSVGN
+99 TALLDEVLGSVGN

-117 QVVDELSA
+117 QAVEELSA
-125 DLQQMDSTAPEY
+125 ELSRLEASSPEY
-137 KDTLEEIGR
+137 REALEEIGR

-155 ATRLRP
+155 AASLRP
-161 RTESIL
+161 RAESIL
-167 RGLGFADKDFMRDCG
+167 RGLGFSEADFARDCG

-189 LRIALAKLLLQEP
+189 MRIALAKLLLQEP

-213 LDLQSQRWLEQSLR
+213 LDLQTQRWLEQSLR

-236 SHDVALLDNLVTR
+236 SHDIALLDSLVTR

-274 RKEILLRQAKAQ
+274 RKEVLMRQAKAQ

-325 EDDDAVMSFH
+325 EDDDAVMSFR
-335 FPPPPPGGHT
+335 FPSPPPGGHT
-345 VVKLEKACKAYG
+345 VVKLEKVSKAYG
-357 PITLLNGYD
+357 DIRLLENYD
-366 FTMAKGDRIAIVG
+366 YTMEKGDRVAIVG

-391 ISGTEAPDAGEFAF
+391 ISGTEAVDAGAVVP

-415 QTHADVLNNEQTV
+415 QTHADVLDNEQTV

-437 CETRPLVRNILGCFL
+437 RETRPMVRNILGCFL

-534 RLGHAPRLFYGN
+534 RPGHAPRLFYGN
-546 VSAYLETVEAEERRL
+546 VSQYLETVEAEENRNKTAVVGGTAEPVQTAPANRRDLRRL
-561 KAAAQQQTAAVPAA
+561 RTL
-575 QIPAGNRKDARRA
+575 A
-588 REMARQQRNK
+588 REKRNA
-598 ILKPLQQEL
+598 LLRPLQKEL

-615 AKDERKETISAELEN
+615 ARDERKDAISAELEL
-630 PANMSD
+630 PENMSD

-643 TQEYQQLE
+643 TQEYQRLE
-651 RESEALYTRWEELS
+651 RENDTLFTRWEEISVEMERVTAAL
-665 EEIERKTAEL
+665 EE
-675 EAEFGAAVPIN
+675 EFGHLD

>member
-1 MNAGTAAS
+1 
-9 AVSAFSVYPRLMV
+9 MV
-22 FAVQELHIEFGPR
+22 FAVQDLHIEFGPR
-35 VLFDSLSFVVEQ
+35 VLFDSLSFVVEH

-65 KCIVGAQEPDR
+65 KCIVGSMEPDH
-76 GKVLLPK
+76 GKVMLPK

-99 APLLDEVLGSVGN
+99 TPLLDEVLGSVGN

-117 QVVDELSA
+117 QRVDEYSA
-125 DLQQMDSTAPEY
+125 DLQKLDSASEEY
-137 KDTLEEIGR
+137 RETLEEIGR
-146 LELILQDRD
+146 LELILHDRD
-155 ATRLRP
+155 AARLRP

-167 RGLGFADKDFMRDCG
+167 RGLGFADKDFTRDCG

-189 LRIALAKLLLQEP
+189 MRIALAKLLLQEP

-345 VVKLEKACKAYG
+345 VVKLEKACKSYG

-366 FTMAKGDRIAIVG
+366 FTMEKGDRIAIVG

-391 ISGTEAPDAGEFAF
+391 ISGTEAPDAGSFAF

-437 CETRPLVRNILGCFL
+437 RETRPMVRNILGCFL

-519 NRQFLDPIVNKVLEF
+519 NRQFLDPVVNKVLEF

-561 KAAAQQQTAAVPAA
+561 KAAAMQQTETAPAA
-575 QIPAGNRKDARRA
+575 QVQTGNRKDARRA
-588 REMARQQRNK
+588 REMARQQRNRV
-598 ILKPLQQEL
+598 LKPLQQEL

-615 AKDERKETISAELEN
+615 EKDERKESISAELEN

-665 EEIERKTAEL
+665 EQIELKTAEL
-675 EAEFGAAVPIN
+675 EAEYGPLG

>member
-1 MNAGTAAS
+1 
-9 AVSAFSVYPRLMV
+9 MV
-22 FAVQELHIEFGPR
+22 FAVQDLHIEFGPR
-35 VLFDSLSFVVEQ
+35 VLFDSLSFVVER
-47 GDRIA
+47 GERIA

-65 KCIVGAQEPDR
+65 KCIVGVQEPDR

-83 HTQVGYLP
+83 HTHVGYLP
-91 QDGIHISG
+91 QDGIHIFG
-99 APLLDEVLGSVGN
+99 RPLLDEVLGSVGN

-117 QVVDELSA
+117 QTVDELSA
-125 DLQQMDSTAPEY
+125 DLQNLPADSAEY
-137 KDTLEEIGR
+137 RDTLEEIGR

-155 ATRLRP
+155 AASLRP

-167 RGLGFADKDFMRDCG
+167 RGLGFADKDFTRDCG

-189 LRIALAKLLLQEP
+189 MRIALARLLLQEP

-213 LDLQSQRWLEQSLR
+213 LDIQSQRWLEQNMR
-227 TYRGAICII
+227 NYRGAICII
-236 SHDVALLDNLVTR
+236 SHDIALLDSLVTR
-249 TIAFHHGRAEEYA
+249 TIAFHHGRAEEYS

-274 RKEILLRQAKAQ
+274 RKEVLLRQAKAQ
-286 QREIAKTQEFIDRFR
+286 QREIAKTQAFIDRFR
-301 AKATKATQVQSRIK
+301 AKATKASQAQSRIK
-315 QLEKV
+315 QLEKI
-320 ELIEV
+320 EIIEV

-335 FPPPPPGGHT
+335 FPPPPPGGNT
-345 VVKLEKACKAYG
+345 VVHLEKACKAYG
-357 PITLLNGYD
+357 PIRLLDGYD
-366 FTMAKGDRIAIVG
+366 FRMDKGDRIAIVG

-384 KSTFTRL
+384 KSTFTRI
-391 ISGTEAPDAGEFAF
+391 ISGTEDPDSGKFSF

-437 CETRPLVRNILGCFL
+437 RETRPLVRNILGCFL

-500 DVLQRALAE
+500 EVLQAALAE

-534 RLGHAPRLFYGN
+534 RLGHAPRLFHGN
-546 VSAYLETVEAEERRL
+546 VSQYIETVEAEERRM
-561 KAAAQQQTAAVPAA
+561 KEAASVASQSSTAADPAA
-575 QIPAGNRKDARRA
+575 GIVNKKDARRA
-588 REMARQQRNK
+588 RAQERERRAR
-598 ILKPLQQEL
+598 ILKPLQNEL
-607 EQVEADIA
+607 EQVELAIA
-615 AKDERKETISAELEN
+615 EKDDAKAEISAELEK
-630 PANMSD
+630 PENMSD

-643 TQEYQQLE
+643 TQQYQTLE
-651 RESEALYTRWEELS
+651 RESEALFSRWEELS
-665 EEIERKTAEL
+665 TAIEQAEAEL
-675 EAEFGAAVPIN
+675 AAD

>member
-1 MNAGTAAS
+1 
-9 AVSAFSVYPRLMV
+9 MV
-22 FAVQELHIEFGPR
+22 FAVQDLHIEFGPR
-35 VLFDSLSFVVEQ
+35 VLFDSLSFVVER
-47 GDRIA
+47 GERIA

-65 KCIVGAQEPDR
+65 KCIVGVQEPDH

-83 HTQVGYLP
+83 HTHVGYLP

-99 APLLDEVLGSVGN
+99 RPLLEEVLGSVGN

-117 QVVDELSA
+117 QTVDELSA
-125 DLQQMDSTAPEY
+125 DLLSLPVESKEY
-137 KDTLEEIGR
+137 HDTLEEIGR
-146 LELILQDRD
+146 LELILQERD
-155 ATRLRP
+155 AARLRP

-167 RGLGFADKDFMRDCG
+167 RGLGFSEADFSRDCG

-189 LRIALAKLLLQEP
+189 MRIALARLLLQEP

-213 LDLQSQRWLEQSLR
+213 LDIQSQRWLEQNLR
-227 TYRGAICII
+227 NYRGAICII
-236 SHDVALLDNLVTR
+236 SHDVALLDSLVTR
-249 TIAFHHGRAEEYA
+249 TIAFHHGRAEEYS

-286 QREIAKTQEFIDRFR
+286 QREIAKTQAFIDRFR
-301 AKATKATQVQSRIK
+301 AKATKASQAQSRIK
-315 QLEKV
+315 QLEKI
-320 ELIEV
+320 EIIEV

-335 FPPPPPGGHT
+335 FPPPPPGGNT
-345 VVKLEKACKAYG
+345 VVQLEKAGKAYG
-357 PITLLNGYD
+357 PIRLLEGYD
-366 FTMAKGDRIAIVG
+366 FHMDKGDRIAIVG

-384 KSTFTRL
+384 KSTFTRI
-391 ISGTEAPDAGEFAF
+391 ISGTEAPDCGKFSF

-437 CETRPLVRNILGCFL
+437 QETRPLVRNILGCFL

-500 DVLQRALAE
+500 DVLQAALAE

-534 RLGHAPRLFYGN
+534 RLGHAPRLFHGN
-546 VSAYLETVEAEERRL
+546 VSQYLETVEAEERRRREAVNTPSVQATQSV
-561 KAAAQQQTAAVPAA
+561 AASGIA
-575 QIPAGNRKDARRA
+575 NRKDARRA
-588 REMARQQRNK
+588 RAQERERRAR
-598 ILKPLQQEL
+598 IIKPLRNEL
-607 EQVEADIA
+607 EQVELAIA
-615 AKDERKETISAELEN
+615 EKDEEKAAISTELEK
-630 PANMSD
+630 PENMCD
-636 NQKLMEL
+636 NRKLMEL
-643 TQEYQQLE
+643 TQRFQTLE
-651 RESEALYTRWEELS
+651 RESETLYTRWEELS
-665 EEIERKTAEL
+665 TAIEQAES
-675 EAEFGAAVPIN
+675 EFAAGE

>member
-1 MNAGTAAS
+1 
-9 AVSAFSVYPRLMV
+9 MV
-22 FAVQELHIEFGPR
+22 FAVQDLHIEFGPR
-35 VLFDSLSFVVEQ
+35 VLFDSLSFVVEH

-65 KCIVGAQEPDR
+65 KCIVGALEPDR
-76 GKVLLPK
+76 GKVMLPK

-99 APLLDEVLGSVGN
+99 SPLLDEVLGSVGN

-125 DLQQMDSTAPEY
+125 DLQKLDSASQEY

-146 LELILQDRD
+146 LELILLDRD

-167 RGLGFADKDFMRDCG
+167 RGLGFADKDFARDCG

-189 LRIALAKLLLQEP
+189 MRIALAKLLLQEP

-236 SHDVALLDNLVTR
+236 SHDVALLDSLVTR

-262 GNFSFYLKESKA
+262 GNFSFYLKESKL
-274 RKEILLRQAKAQ
+274 RKEVLLRQAKAQ

-345 VVKLEKACKAYG
+345 VVKLEKASKAYG
-357 PITLLNGYD
+357 PISLLNGYD
-366 FTMAKGDRIAIVG
+366 FTMEKGDRIAIVG

-391 ISGTEAPDAGEFAF
+391 ISGTEAPDAGEFSF

-437 CETRPLVRNILGCFL
+437 RETRPMVRNILGCFL

-500 DVLQRALAE
+500 EVLQRALLE

-534 RLGHAPRLFYGN
+534 RLGYAPRLFYGN
-546 VSAYLETVEAEERRL
+546 VSAYLETVEAEERRVKEML
-561 KAAAQQQTAAVPAA
+561 VAQASDAPAA
-575 QIPAGNRKDARRA
+575 QAQTGNRKDARRA

-607 EQVEADIA
+607 EQVENEIA
-615 AKDERKETISAELEN
+615 LKDERKECISAELEN

-651 RESEALYTRWEELS
+651 RESEALYSRWEELS
-665 EEIERKTAEL
+665 TQIESRTAEL
-675 EAEFGAAVPIN
+675 EAEFGAFM